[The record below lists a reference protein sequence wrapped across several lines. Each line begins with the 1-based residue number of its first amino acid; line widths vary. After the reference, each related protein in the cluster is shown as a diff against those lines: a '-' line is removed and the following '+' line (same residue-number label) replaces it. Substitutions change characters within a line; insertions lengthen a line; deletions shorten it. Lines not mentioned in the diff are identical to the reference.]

1 MTLEHIALLIGLLP
15 ALYIVGNKCARTLW
29 HNGLACW
36 FTQPLPYH
44 QPDHISRARFRSA
57 LVGKR
62 GASLPPRASRLRRGM
77 TRVRPLVFSQLRLIS
92 LIIKRTKLL
101 IATLFVSLRKLK
113 SSNYDLFQ

>member
-15 ALYIVGNKCARTLW
+15 ALYIVGNKCARILW

-44 QPDHISRARFRSA
+44 QPDPISRARFRSA

-62 GASLPPRASRLRRGM
+62 GASLPPHAFWRRRGM
-77 TRVRPLVFSQLRLIS
+77 TRARPLV
-92 LIIKRTKLL
+92 
-101 IATLFVSLRKLK
+101 
-113 SSNYDLFQ
+113 